1 MIDNDGNSF
10 EKKMNKAVNRV
21 QSLVG
26 LPTNINIFKKFLVDP
41 ERTGGDHSLIQW
53 PEDVAVVERMK
64 VLETYLTSDKE
75 GETIFVRARDSED
88 GNFSHN
94 YEKRFERDGERIQ
107 ELKMIKHKQ
116 YDKLVD
122 AFADPSRKSIELLRT
137 CFNYRTQH
145 FVLETISNLP
155 GQPTVLRTASDS
167 DKIDLPSFLPIVR
180 EITGDKQYSNYSQS
194 NLNI

>member
-1 MIDNDGNSF
+1 MLHVVTAADGAEEFYGYANEARYESVEDAVKRDKALRKSYMRHHSYFMIDNDGNSF

-107 ELKMIKHKQ
+107 ELKMIKHK
-116 YDKLVD
+116 
-122 AFADPSRKSIELLRT
+122 
-137 CFNYRTQH
+137 
-145 FVLETISNLP
+145 
-155 GQPTVLRTASDS
+155 
-167 DKIDLPSFLPIVR
+167 
-180 EITGDKQYSNYSQS
+180 
-194 NLNI
+194 